1 MAASRV
7 DLKRLGEVVGQF
19 KNQDPA
25 LYEQFLRLLDAWTFE
40 ITVAVTEASSADILQ
55 AQGRAQQARKFM
67 QVFSEV
73 LEPKRAT
80 P

>member
-1 MAASRV
+1 MV
-7 DLKRLGEVVGQF
+7 DMKRLTETAGLL
-19 KNQDPA
+19 KNADPA
-25 LYEQFLRLLDAWTFE
+25 AYEQFLRLLDAWVFD
-40 ITVAVTEASSADILQ
+40 ITVAVTEAPSGEILQ